1 VGLWVLET
9 ACSDFNRSDY
19 PCGDDGSPIK
29 LDPSKINIAV
39 NISIKQL
46 EKPDFVEVIMGV
58 LNRTGFKPS
67 RLELEVTE
75 SIMLTDSNDVV
86 DKLNRLLALGINIS
100 LDDFGSGYSN
110 LSRLVSL
117 PLTKIKM
124 DGMFMRY
131 TEDNAN
137 SKKVISSVIRIG
149 KDLNLITLAE
159 GVETVDHLEY
169 LKQQGCN
176 EVQGYYFSKPLL
188 LQDLINYSLS

>member
-1 VGLWVLET
+1 
-9 ACSDFNRSDY
+9 
-19 PCGDDGSPIK
+19 
-29 LDPSKINIAV
+29 
-39 NISIKQL
+39 
-46 EKPDFVEVIMGV
+46 M
-58 LNRTGFKPS
+58 
-67 RLELEVTE
+67 
-75 SIMLTDSNDVV
+75 
-86 DKLNRLLALGINIS
+86 
-100 LDDFGSGYSN
+100 
-110 LSRLVSL
+110 
-117 PLTKIKM
+117 KIKM